1 MNDTLYAPPVGGDR
15 ETAEPKPVKTEGL
28 APEDKAKVDQSTP
41 RYIAW
46 IPCVSGELF
55 FSETAHGLG
64 ICDRYLFNTAFY
76 DEAGQF
82 EKRLVVSTAL
92 VSWQDTQF
100 TEQPLKG
107 LYRVFFIAQSN
118 SHQWL
123 DATVFLV
130 EKNRLDGVASNA
142 TSTLLNPT
150 VYLPRANDVQELQ
163 ALKVI
168 EELVANKLSAI
179 ISEASPSQLTGTE
192 VQVEKIT
199 QHIKQIRSSVVHQC
213 QLQIHQSGI
222 SEVSFVGTKKIDGND
237 YAQSQGGA
245 RLLANQ
251 VFYYAK
257 YLLHKHTHH
266 SSENDSLTTA
276 HLIKGSMQENADVLI
291 RDLKRALVCGQ
302 RSTGSGQ
309 DHTAKGIAQYGKA
322 LITSCHTLGMFS
334 KQPTN
339 GRIAESLNSSDRK
352 VNRLIHNRFMDI
364 LGSSAQITQD
374 RHKAAPKFSA
384 IANLITNFKATA
396 LLLLAIIG
404 PLLLFLNIMVFA
416 EYSQRIKEVDNSVR
430 MQASSLAPVGG
441 QAYEFELTLG
451 SFIGTDENAAKSFD
465 SVGVDASSA
474 RLINSLTTVEQ
485 PSAVDRQFQ
494 KLENYFCQWPMSAK
508 GCQSI
513 VATFKQYAQADLF
526 ALLKILTTL
535 LLVSLTIAAGMLEW
549 GKVNVL
555 GTLNKKLFLLGVH
568 GSTFKPVKR
577 VVLLPITLLS
587 LYISQA
593 RIALLTPKRK
603 SGLLVVRIAAALCLL
618 LGGYLFVTGFMAF
631 LNTDWSF

>member
-15 ETAEPKPVKTEGL
+15 ETADPKPAKTEGL
-28 APEDKAKVDQSTP
+28 TPEDKANVNQSTP

-107 LYRVFFIAQSN
+107 LYRVFFIAQSS
-118 SHQWL
+118 SHHWL
-123 DATVFLV
+123 EATVFLV
-130 EKNRLDGVASNA
+130 EKNRLDGVASDA
-142 TSTLLNPT
+142 TSTLLNPA

-163 ALKVI
+163 ALNAI
-168 EELVANKLSAI
+168 ENLVAKKLSAI
-179 ISEASPSQLTGTE
+179 ISETSPSQLNGTE
-192 VQVEKIT
+192 ALIETIT

-213 QLQIHQSGI
+213 HLQIHKSGI
-222 SEVSFVGTKKIDGND
+222 SEIRFVGTKKINGSD

-276 HLIKGSMQENADVLI
+276 HLIKGSRQENADVLI

-302 RSTGSGQ
+302 RSTGAGA

-322 LITSCHTLGMFS
+322 LITSCHNLGLFS

-339 GRIAESLNSSDRK
+339 GRIAESLKSIDQK
-352 VNRLIHNRFMDI
+352 VNRPIHQRYMDI

-384 IANLITNFKATA
+384 LANLVTNFKATA

-416 EYSQRIKEVDNSVR
+416 EYSQRIKEDDSSVR
-430 MQASSLAPVGG
+430 AQASSLAPVGG
-441 QAYEFELTLG
+441 QAYEFKLTLG
-451 SFIGTDENAAKSFD
+451 GAIKTDENAAKDFD
-465 SVGVDASSA
+465 SVGVDTSA
-474 RLINSLTTVEQ
+474 APLIESLATIEQ
-485 PSAVDRQFQ
+485 PSAIDRQFQ
-494 KLENYFCQWPMSAK
+494 KLENYFCQWPTSAK
-508 GCQSI
+508 SCQSV

-526 ALLKILTTL
+526 ALLKILATL

-555 GTLNKKLFLLGVH
+555 GTVNKKLFLLGVH

-577 VVLLPITLLS
+577 FVLLPITLLS
-587 LYISQA
+587 LYIAQA
-593 RIALLTPKRK
+593 RIAFLAPKRI
-603 SGLLVVRIAAALCLL
+603 SGLLVMTVTAVLCLL
-618 LGGYLFVTGFMAF
+618 LGGYLFASGFMAF
-631 LNTDWSF
+631 LNADW